1 MKAWIPLTLVFA
13 LGTAAHA
20 NATCTYPRAPDA
32 PPDGNTAT
40 KDQMI
45 AAKHDFDRYNG
56 EMNSYLDCLKL
67 EMDAAAPP
75 KDASKLT
82 SDEKKKIDE
91 QQKILVQ
98 KNNSAVDELQAVVGR
113 FNEQLKIYKAKAAAA
128 KS

>member
-1 MKAWIPLTLVFA
+1 MKAWIPLTLVLAF
-13 LGTAAHA
+13 GTAAHA
-20 NATCTYPRAPDA
+20 EATCTYPRSPEA

-67 EMDAAAPP
+67 EMDAAAP
-75 KDASKLT
+75 KDAKKLT
-82 SDEKKKIDE
+82 SEEKKKADD

-98 KNNSAVDELQAVVGR
+98 KNNSAVDELQTVVGH
-113 FNEQLKIYKAKAAAA
+113 FNEQLKLFKAKQQAQ
-128 KS
+128 

>member
-1 MKAWIPLTLVFA
+1 MKAWIPLTLVLA
-13 LGTAAHA
+13 LGSAAHA

-67 EMDAAAPP
+67 EMDAAVP
-75 KDASKLT
+75 KEGAKMSAE
-82 SDEKKKIDE
+82 EKKKATE
-91 QQKILVQ
+91 QQNVLVQ
-98 KNNSAVDELQAVVGR
+98 KNNAAVDELQAVVGR
-113 FNEQLKIYKAKAAAA
+113 FNEQLKIFKAKQ
-128 KS
+128 KPS